1 MNNKTQN
8 NTENNNEA
16 EGKVSKARR
25 AASFELK
32 KTIANIKD
40 ALGNAKLNDW
50 ERKFLGDIAEKFEK
64 YGLGARMTAMQ
75 VMTLN
80 KIVVKAAIEA

>member
-1 MNNKTQN
+1 MNTTTQN
-8 NTENNNEA
+8 NTETNAA
-16 EGKVSKARR
+16 ESKVSKARR

-50 ERKFLGDIAEKFEK
+50 EKKFLTDIAAKFERF
-64 YGLGARMTAMQ
+64 GLGARMTAMQ

>member
-1 MNNKTQN
+1 MNTKTQN
-8 NTENNNEA
+8 TTETNT

-40 ALGNAKLNDW
+40 ALGNAKLNEW
-50 ERKFLGDIAEKFEK
+50 EKNFLTDIAEKFEK

-80 KIVVKAAIEA
+80 KIIVKAAIEA

>member
-1 MNNKTQN
+1 MNTKTQN
-8 NTENNNEA
+8 TTETNAA
-16 EGKVSKARR
+16 ESKVSKARR

>member
-1 MNNKTQN
+1 MNTKTETT
-8 NTENNNEA
+8 TESTNAA

-32 KTIANIKD
+32 RTVANIKD
-40 ALGNAKLNDW
+40 ALNNGKLNEW
-50 ERKFLGDIAEKFEK
+50 EKKFLSDIAEKFEK
-64 YGLGARMTAMQ
+64 FGLGARMTAMQ

>member
-1 MNNKTQN
+1 MNTKTQTT
-8 NTENNNEA
+8 TESTTAA
-16 EGKVSKARR
+16 ESKVSKARR

-32 KTIANIKD
+32 KTVANIKD
-40 ALGNAKLNDW
+40 ALNNGKLNDW
-50 ERKFLGDIAEKFEK
+50 EKKFLTDIAEKFEK
-64 YGLGARMTAMQ
+64 FGLGARMTAMQ